1 MRFFGDDPQVERWKN
16 VAVAVILAATLLAA
30 TYTYAYARGLDANT
44 QAIHNAL
51 DAATWAT
58 TVANHRT
65 TQLSGL
71 LGLSERA
78 VRECLVVDAEL
89 HEALAERMADAEV
102 GP

>member
-1 MRFFGDDPQVERWKN
+1 MIYLGDDPRPERWRN
-16 VAVAVILAATLLAA
+16 VAVGLILAAVVLAA
-30 TYTYAYARGLDANT
+30 TYTYAFARGLDANT
-44 QAIHNAL
+44 QAVHNAL

-78 VRECLVVDAEL
+78 VRECMIVDAEL
-89 HEALAERMADAEV
+89 HEVLAERPTE
-102 GP
+102 P